1 MANQQNDIPTFTPPV
16 QTFTPPS
23 DASGT
28 RGGPSCHFHKG
39 EPAVAKCAKC
49 GKLLC
54 QDCVDSY
61 GVSGGEYA
69 GEALCYDCCQELVA
83 ANVRDLTK
91 NKRKIKFHFILS
103 IIGMSIGFI
112 YGFIMPLIAMLSEG
126 AFSGEALGAAF
137 VTGIIAA
144 GVGGCFLSFIKFYF
158 SMLWQCLKVGFQQA
172 FENGIWGVIGVFI
185 RFIFEIVIAVFK
197 CVFYTIKNTIDY
209 IKYLKETSGFI
220 ESDTQALQQMKDYME
235 YTLVRSENKGVDLET
250 LMGDNSVLANNSF
263 ARMVQSEGEDAA
275 EASIRNCVASINENG
290 EIIRSFA
297 A

>member
-1 MANQQNDIPTFTPPV
+1 MTDQQNGVPTFTPPT

-23 DASGT
+23 NSRGT
-28 RGGPSCHFHKG
+28 RGEPACHFHND
-39 EPAVAKCAKC
+39 EPAVAQCAKC

-61 GVSGGEYA
+61 GVSSGEYE
-69 GEALCYDCCQELVA
+69 GQALCYDCCQELVA
-83 ANVRDLTK
+83 ENVRDLTK

-103 IIGMSIGFI
+103 IIGMSIGFL
-112 YGFIMPLIAMLSEG
+112 YGFIAPLVAMISAG
-126 AFSGEALGAAF
+126 SFSGEGLLSAF
-137 VTGIIAA
+137 LTGIIAA
-144 GVGGCFLSFIKFYF
+144 GIGGCFLSFIKFYF
-158 SMLWQCLKVGFQQA
+158 SLLWNCLKVGFQQA
-172 FENGIWGVIGVFI
+172 FQNGIWGVIGVFI
-185 RFIFEIVIAVFK
+185 RFFIEIFVAIFQ
-197 CVFYTIKNTIDY
+197 CVYYSIKNTIYY

-235 YTLVRSENKGVDLET
+235 YTLIRSQNKGVDLET
-250 LMGDNSVLANNSF
+250 LMGDESVLANNSF
-263 ARMVQSEGEDAA
+263 ARMVQNEGEDAA